1 MRNEDDGKGVKFP
14 VPIKKL
20 FKAKGKG
27 KGKLNT
33 NEKITDLAAKIQRM
47 KAES

>member
-27 KGKLNT
+27 KLNT